1 MAGEEGGTV
10 ITLETTATGSSLLLN
25 LHPLPCA
32 PCNSVEHSE
41 SGRQGSSRQRR
52 REKSLRSREQ
62 GRPPRLSRRGEKEG
76 AEERKQHEEDDE
88 AGLGKEAGDDLR
100 LPPPPPS
107 FLFIER
113 DSAPHSS
120 RGSTDPRKSRV
131 FAANLSF
138 SL

>member
-100 LPPPPPS
+100 LPPPPLLP
-107 FLFIER
+107 IYRER
-113 DSAPHSS
+113 FSS
-120 RGSTDPRKSRV
+120 PFFTGLNRSPKKPG
-131 FAANLSF
+131 FCC
-138 SL
+138 